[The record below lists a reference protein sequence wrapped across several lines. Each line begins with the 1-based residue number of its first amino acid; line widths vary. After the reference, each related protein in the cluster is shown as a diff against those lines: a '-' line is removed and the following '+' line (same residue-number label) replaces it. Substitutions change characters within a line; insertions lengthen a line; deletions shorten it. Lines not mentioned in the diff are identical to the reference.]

1 MSNQDWTSKL
11 QDQLAGYQESVS
23 HDLWAGIEQSLAQK
37 NIESV
42 STNPQTIVSE
52 NSESI
57 DLHVGSEVQK
67 NARVLH
73 DSSEAKKNARI
84 VYFKRWSAAAAA
96 VALLGIGGSY
106 VYLHQE
112 DVEKGNLQLASLS
125 SPAVSADLQLAASQ
139 PAPSPVVSADLQS
152 AASQP
157 APSHVVSADLQS
169 AASQPAPSHVVSADL
184 QSAAS
189 HPAPSHAVSVDLQSA
204 ASQPAPSLVVSADLR
219 LAASQPAPS
228 LVVSADLQS
237 AASQKKKG
245 NVLEKESENEI
256 SLLAENPEPAEPV
269 SEDKATDK
277 SSDYK
282 ALTRSTDHHAAAY
295 ASQSYHFE
303 KNEEVSGWS
312 MQLYAENLTPSL
324 GGVNSDA
331 SGGYNDFSYGTMA
344 EPMPGVIPDPT
355 AGGIYGEEY
364 LLASYKAIQRKQ
376 QVNAKHHA
384 PVSVGLQV
392 AFGIAPRLSL
402 STGLVYTRTSSDFYP
417 YAPSSN
423 YNVHQVLHYVGLPV
437 GLNYEFWQSGG
448 FHAYVMAGAEA
459 DYNVKNDTEE
469 EGVKKENAK
478 RDRVQFSGKASLG
491 AQYDITPKVG
501 LYIEPGAKYYFDN
514 GSHVENTFKDKKLNF
529 NLQFGLR
536 FNL

>member
-11 QDQLAGYQESVS
+11 QEQLAGYQESVS
-23 HDLWAGIEQSLAQK
+23 HDLWAGIEQSLAQN

-42 STNPQTIVSE
+42 SSNPQTIA
-52 NSESI
+52 SESSEST
-57 DLHVGSEVQK
+57 DLHVGT
-67 NARVLH
+67 
-73 DSSEAKKNARI
+73 EAKKNARI

-112 DVEKGNLQLASLS
+112 DVEKGNLQLA
-125 SPAVSADLQLAASQ
+125 VSQ
-139 PAPSPVVSADLQS
+139 PAPSHVVSADLQS

-189 HPAPSHAVSVDLQSA
+189 QPVPSS
-204 ASQPAPSLVVSADLR
+204 
-219 LAASQPAPS
+219 
-228 LVVSADLQS
+228 VVSADLQS
-237 AASQKKKG
+237 AASQKKASD
-245 NVLEKESENEI
+245 VLKKESENEI
-256 SLLAENPEPAEPV
+256 SLLAE
-269 SEDKATDK
+269 K
-277 SSDYK
+277 SDHK

-364 LLASYKAIQRKQ
+364 LLASYKAIQRSQ
-376 QVNAKHHA
+376 QGNAKHHA

-417 YAPSSN
+417 YAPSSS
-423 YNVHQVLHYVGLPV
+423 YNVHQVLHYVGIPV

>member
-11 QDQLAGYQESVS
+11 QDQLADYQESVS
-23 HDLWAGIEQSLAQK
+23 HDLWAGIEQSLAQN
-37 NIESV
+37 NIDSV
-42 STNPQTIVSE
+42 SSSPQTIA
-52 NSESI
+52 SESSEST
-57 DLHVGSEVQK
+57 DLHVGTEAKK
-67 NARVLH
+67 NARILH

-112 DVEKGNLQLASLS
+112 DVERGN
-125 SPAVSADLQLAASQ
+125 LQLAASQ
-139 PAPSPVVSADLQS
+139 SAPSHVVLADLQS

-157 APSHVVSADLQS
+157 APSHVVSVDLQS
-169 AASQPAPSHVVSADL
+169 AASQPAPSHAVSADLQLAASQSAPSHAVSADL
-184 QSAAS
+184 QS
-189 HPAPSHAVSVDLQSA
+189 
-204 ASQPAPSLVVSADLR
+204 
-219 LAASQPAPS
+219 AASQPAPS

-237 AASQKKKG
+237 AASQKKTSDD
-245 NVLEKESENEI
+245 VLKEESENEI
-256 SLLAENPEPAEPV
+256 SLLAE
-269 SEDKATDK
+269 K
-277 SSDYK
+277 SDYK

-423 YNVHQVLHYVGLPV
+423 YNVHQVLHYVGIPV

-469 EGVKKENAK
+469 EGVKKEDAK
-478 RDRVQFSGKASLG
+478 RDRVQLSGKASLG

>member
-11 QDQLAGYQESVS
+11 QEQLAGYQEPVS
-23 HDLWAGIEQSLAQK
+23 HDLWAGIEQSLAQN

-42 STNPQTIVSE
+42 SSNPQTIA
-52 NSESI
+52 SESSEST
-57 DLHVGSEVQK
+57 DLHVGT
-67 NARVLH
+67 
-73 DSSEAKKNARI
+73 EAKKNARI

-112 DVEKGNLQLASLS
+112 DVEKGNLQLA
-125 SPAVSADLQLAASQ
+125 V
-139 PAPSPVVSADLQS
+139 
-152 AASQP
+152 SQP

-169 AASQPAPSHVVSADL
+169 AASQSAPSHVVSADL

-189 HPAPSHAVSVDLQSA
+189 QPVPSS
-204 ASQPAPSLVVSADLR
+204 
-219 LAASQPAPS
+219 
-228 LVVSADLQS
+228 VVSADLQS
-237 AASQKKKG
+237 AASQKKASD
-245 NVLEKESENEI
+245 VLKKESENEI
-256 SLLAENPEPAEPV
+256 SLLAE
-269 SEDKATDK
+269 K
-277 SSDYK
+277 SDHK

-364 LLASYKAIQRKQ
+364 LLASYKAIQRSQ
-376 QVNAKHHA
+376 QGNAKHHA

-417 YAPSSN
+417 YAPSSS
-423 YNVHQVLHYVGLPV
+423 YNVHQVLHYVGIPV

>member
-23 HDLWAGIEQSLAQK
+23 HDLWAGIEQSLAQN

-42 STNPQTIVSE
+42 SSNPQTIA
-52 NSESI
+52 SESSEST
-57 DLHVGSEVQK
+57 DLHVGSEAK
-67 NARVLH
+67 KDARVLH
-73 DSSEAKKNARI
+73 DSSKVQKNARI

-125 SPAVSADLQLAASQ
+125 SPAVSADLQSAASQ
-139 PAPSPVVSADLQS
+139 PAPSHVVSVDLQSAASQPASSHAVSADLQS
-152 AASQP
+152 AASSVAVRQS

-169 AASQPAPSHVVSADL
+169 AASQSKMGNT
-184 QSAAS
+184 
-189 HPAPSHAVSVDLQSA
+189 
-204 ASQPAPSLVVSADLR
+204 LV
-219 LAASQPAPS
+219 
-228 LVVSADLQS
+228 
-237 AASQKKKG
+237 
-245 NVLEKESENEI
+245 EESENEI

-282 ALTRSTDHHAAAY
+282 ALTRSADHHAAAY

-417 YAPSSN
+417 YAPGSS
-423 YNVHQVLHYVGLPV
+423 YNVHQVLHYVGIPV

-469 EGVKKENAK
+469 EGVKKEDAK
-478 RDRVQFSGKASLG
+478 RDRVQFSGKASFG

>member
-11 QDQLAGYQESVS
+11 QEQLAGYQEPVS
-23 HDLWAGIEQSLAQK
+23 HDLWAGIEQSLAQN

-42 STNPQTIVSE
+42 SSNPQTIA
-52 NSESI
+52 SESSEST
-57 DLHVGSEVQK
+57 DLHVGT
-67 NARVLH
+67 
-73 DSSEAKKNARI
+73 EAKKNARI

-112 DVEKGNLQLASLS
+112 DVEKGNLQLASH
-125 SPAVSADLQLAASQ
+125 AVS
-139 PAPSPVVSADLQS
+139 PSHAVSADLQS

-169 AASQPAPSHVVSADL
+169 AASVSAAVS
-184 QSAAS
+184 QS
-189 HPAPSHAVSVDLQSA
+189 APSHAVSADLQSA
-204 ASQPAPSLVVSADLR
+204 ASQPAPSS
-219 LAASQPAPS
+219 
-228 LVVSADLQS
+228 VVSADLQS
-237 AASQKKKG
+237 AASQKKASD
-245 NVLEKESENEI
+245 VLKKESENEI
-256 SLLAENPEPAEPV
+256 SLLAE
-269 SEDKATDK
+269 K
-277 SSDYK
+277 SDHK

-364 LLASYKAIQRKQ
+364 LLASYKAIQRSQ
-376 QVNAKHHA
+376 QGNAKHHA

-417 YAPSSN
+417 YAPSSS
-423 YNVHQVLHYVGLPV
+423 YNVHQVLHYVGIPV

>member
-23 HDLWAGIEQSLAQK
+23 HDLWAGIEQSLAQ
-37 NIESV
+37 NDIESV
-42 STNPQTIVSE
+42 SSNPQTIA
-52 NSESI
+52 SESSEST
-57 DLHVGSEVQK
+57 DLHVG
-67 NARVLH
+67 
-73 DSSEAKKNARI
+73 SEAKKNARI

-112 DVEKGNLQLASLS
+112 EVEKGN
-125 SPAVSADLQLAASQ
+125 LQLAASQ

-152 AASQP
+152 AASQS
-157 APSHVVSADLQS
+157 APS
-169 AASQPAPSHVVSADL
+169 
-184 QSAAS
+184 
-189 HPAPSHAVSVDLQSA
+189 
-204 ASQPAPSLVVSADLR
+204 R
-219 LAASQPAPS
+219 I
-228 LVVSADLQS
+228 VSADLQS
-237 AASQKKKG
+237 AASQKKTSD
-245 NVLEKESENEI
+245 VLKEESENEI
-256 SLLAENPEPAEPV
+256 SLLAENSDPAEPV

-364 LLASYKAIQRKQ
+364 LLASCKAIQRNQ
-376 QVNAKHHA
+376 QVKAKHHA

-423 YNVHQVLHYVGLPV
+423 YNVHQVLHYVGIPV

>member
-23 HDLWAGIEQSLAQK
+23 HDLWAGIEQSLAQ
-37 NIESV
+37 NHIESV
-42 STNPQTIVSE
+42 SSNPQTIA
-52 NSESI
+52 SESSESA
-57 DLHVGSEVQK
+57 DSNVGSEAK
-67 NARVLH
+67 KDARVLH
-73 DSSEAKKNARI
+73 DSSEAKKDARI

-125 SPAVSADLQLAASQ
+125 SPAVSADLQSAASSVAASQ
-139 PAPSPVVSADLQS
+139 S
-152 AASQP
+152 
-157 APSHVVSADLQS
+157 
-169 AASQPAPSHVVSADL
+169 
-184 QSAAS
+184 
-189 HPAPSHAVSVDLQSA
+189 
-204 ASQPAPSLVVSADLR
+204 
-219 LAASQPAPS
+219 APS

-237 AASQKKKG
+237 AASQKKMG

-364 LLASYKAIQRKQ
+364 LLASYKAIQRSQ
-376 QVNAKHHA
+376 QGNAKHHA

-402 STGLVYTRTSSDFYP
+402 STGLIYTRTSSDFYP
-417 YAPSSN
+417 YASSSN
-423 YNVHQVLHYVGLPV
+423 YNVHQVLHYVGIPV

>member
-42 STNPQTIVSE
+42 STNPQTIA
-52 NSESI
+52 SESSESA
-57 DLHVGSEVQK
+57 DLHVGTEAK
-67 NARVLH
+67 KDARILH

-112 DVEKGNLQLASLS
+112 DVEKGNLQLA
-125 SPAVSADLQLAASQ
+125 ASQ
-139 PAPSPVVSADLQS
+139 S
-152 AASQP
+152 

-184 QSAAS
+184 QL
-189 HPAPSHAVSVDLQSA
+189 AVSQS
-204 ASQPAPSLVVSADLR
+204 APSLVVSADLQ
-219 LAASQPAPS
+219 LAASQPAPSHVVSADLQSTASQPAPS

-237 AASQKKKG
+237 AASQKKMG

-344 EPMPGVIPDPT
+344 EPLPGVIPDPT

-402 STGLVYTRTSSDFYP
+402 STGMVYTRTSSDFYP
-417 YAPSSN
+417 YAPGSS
-423 YNVHQVLHYVGLPV
+423 YNVHQVLHYVGIPV

-469 EGVKKENAK
+469 EGVKKEDAK
-478 RDRVQFSGKASLG
+478 RDRVQLSGKASLG

>member
-23 HDLWAGIEQSLAQK
+23 HDLWAGIEQSLAQN

-42 STNPQTIVSE
+42 SSNPQSIVSE
-52 NSESI
+52 SSEST
-57 DLHVGSEVQK
+57 DLHVG
-67 NARVLH
+67 
-73 DSSEAKKNARI
+73 SEAKKNARI

-112 DVEKGNLQLASLS
+112 DVEKGNLQMASLS
-125 SPAVSADLQLAASQ
+125 SPAVSADLQSAASQ
-139 PAPSPVVSADLQS
+139 SAPSHVVSSDLQS
-152 AASQP
+152 AASQ
-157 APSHVVSADLQS
+157 SKMGNT
-169 AASQPAPSHVVSADL
+169 
-184 QSAAS
+184 
-189 HPAPSHAVSVDLQSA
+189 
-204 ASQPAPSLVVSADLR
+204 LV
-219 LAASQPAPS
+219 
-228 LVVSADLQS
+228 
-237 AASQKKKG
+237 
-245 NVLEKESENEI
+245 EESENEI
-256 SLLAENPEPAEPV
+256 SLLAENSDPAEPV
-269 SEDKATDK
+269 SEDKATDSSTDHK
-277 SSDYK
+277 TLTRSSDHK
-282 ALTRSTDHHAAAY
+282 VLTRSTDNHAAAY

-331 SGGYNDFSYGTMA
+331 SGSYRDYSHGTMA

-364 LLASYKAIQRKQ
+364 LLASYKAIQRNQ
-376 QVNAKHHA
+376 QGNAKHHA

-417 YAPSSN
+417 YAPSSS
-423 YNVHQVLHYVGLPV
+423 YNVHQVLHYVGIPV

>member
-23 HDLWAGIEQSLAQK
+23 HDLWAGIEQSLAQN
-37 NIESV
+37 NIESG
-42 STNPQTIVSE
+42 SSNPQKIA
-52 NSESI
+52 SESSESAE
-57 DLHVGSEVQK
+57 LHVGSET
-67 NARVLH
+67 
-73 DSSEAKKNARI
+73 KKNARI

-125 SPAVSADLQLAASQ
+125 SPAVSAD
-139 PAPSPVVSADLQS
+139 
-152 AASQP
+152 
-157 APSHVVSADLQS
+157 SHI
-169 AASQPAPSHVVSADL
+169 
-184 QSAAS
+184 
-189 HPAPSHAVSVDLQSA
+189 
-204 ASQPAPSLVVSADLR
+204 
-219 LAASQPAPS
+219 
-228 LVVSADLQS
+228 VSADLQS
-237 AASQKKKG
+237 AASQKKASD
-245 NVLEKESENEI
+245 VLKEESENEI
-256 SLLAENPEPAEPV
+256 SLLAE
-269 SEDKATDK
+269 K
-277 SSDYK
+277 SDHK
-282 ALTRSTDHHAAAY
+282 VLTRSTDHHAAAY

-331 SGGYNDFSYGTMA
+331 SGSYRDYSHGTMA

-364 LLASYKAIQRKQ
+364 LLASCKAIQRKQ

-392 AFGIAPRLSL
+392 AFGIVPRLSL

-417 YAPSSN
+417 YAPSSS
-423 YNVHQVLHYVGLPV
+423 YNVHQVLHYVGIPV

-469 EGVKKENAK
+469 EGVKKEDAK

>member
-23 HDLWAGIEQSLAQK
+23 HDLWAGIEQSLAQN
-37 NIESV
+37 NIDSV
-42 STNPQTIVSE
+42 SSNPQTIA
-52 NSESI
+52 SESSEST
-57 DLHVGSEVQK
+57 DLHVGSEAK
-67 NARVLH
+67 KDARVLH

-112 DVEKGNLQLASLS
+112 DVEKGNLQLAASQPAP
-125 SPAVSADLQLAASQ
+125 SPVVSADLQSAASQLAPSHVVSADLQSAASQLAPSHVVSADLQSAASQPAPSLVVSADLQSAASQ

-152 AASQP
+152 AASQ
-157 APSHVVSADLQS
+157 
-169 AASQPAPSHVVSADL
+169 
-184 QSAAS
+184 
-189 HPAPSHAVSVDLQSA
+189 
-204 ASQPAPSLVVSADLR
+204 
-219 LAASQPAPS
+219 
-228 LVVSADLQS
+228 
-237 AASQKKKG
+237 KKTSD
-245 NVLEKESENEI
+245 VLEKESENEI
-256 SLLAENPEPAEPV
+256 SLLAENSDPAEPV

-282 ALTRSTDHHAAAY
+282 ALTRSTDNHAAAY

-364 LLASYKAIQRKQ
+364 LLASYKAIQRNQ
-376 QVNAKHHA
+376 QGNAKHHA

-423 YNVHQVLHYVGLPV
+423 YNVHQVLHYVGIPV

-469 EGVKKENAK
+469 EGVKKEDAK

>member
-23 HDLWAGIEQSLAQK
+23 HDLWAGIEQSLAQ
-37 NIESV
+37 NHIESV
-42 STNPQTIVSE
+42 SSNPQTIA
-52 NSESI
+52 SESSESA
-57 DLHVGSEVQK
+57 DSNVGSEAK
-67 NARVLH
+67 KDARVLH
-73 DSSEAKKNARI
+73 DSSEAKKDARI

-125 SPAVSADLQLAASQ
+125 SPAVSADLQSAASSVAASQ
-139 PAPSPVVSADLQS
+139 GSPSHIVSADLQS
-152 AASQP
+152 AAS
-157 APSHVVSADLQS
+157 SV
-169 AASQPAPSHVVSADL
+169 AASQS
-184 QSAAS
+184 
-189 HPAPSHAVSVDLQSA
+189 
-204 ASQPAPSLVVSADLR
+204 
-219 LAASQPAPS
+219 APS

-237 AASQKKKG
+237 AASQKKMG

-364 LLASYKAIQRKQ
+364 LLASYKAIQRSQ
-376 QVNAKHHA
+376 QGNAKHHA

-417 YAPSSN
+417 YASSSS
-423 YNVHQVLHYVGLPV
+423 YNVHQVLHYVGIPV

>member
-42 STNPQTIVSE
+42 STNPQTIASE
-52 NSESI
+52 NSEST
-57 DLHVGSEVQK
+57 DLHVGSEAK
-67 NARVLH
+67 KDARVLH

-112 DVEKGNLQLASLS
+112 DVEKGNLQLA
-125 SPAVSADLQLAASQ
+125 AS
-139 PAPSPVVSADLQS
+139 QS

-169 AASQPAPSHVVSADL
+169 
-184 QSAAS
+184 
-189 HPAPSHAVSVDLQSA
+189 
-204 ASQPAPSLVVSADLR
+204 
-219 LAASQPAPS
+219 AASQPAPS

-256 SLLAENPEPAEPV
+256 SLLAEDPEPAEPV

-344 EPMPGVIPDPT
+344 EPLPGVIPDPT

-392 AFGIAPRLSL
+392 AFGIATRLSL

-423 YNVHQVLHYVGLPV
+423 YNVHQVLHYVGIPV

-469 EGVKKENAK
+469 EGVKKEDAK
-478 RDRVQFSGKASLG
+478 RDRVQLSGKASLG

>member
-57 DLHVGSEVQK
+57 DFHVGSEVQK

-112 DVEKGNLQLASLS
+112 DVERGNLQLASLS
-125 SPAVSADLQLAASQ
+125 SPAVSA
-139 PAPSPVVSADLQS
+139 
-152 AASQP
+152 
-157 APSHVVSADLQS
+157 
-169 AASQPAPSHVVSADL
+169 
-184 QSAAS
+184 
-189 HPAPSHAVSVDLQSA
+189 DLQSA
-204 ASQPAPSLVVSADLR
+204 ASQPAPSLVVSADLQST
-219 LAASQPAPS
+219 ASQSAPS
-228 LVVSADLQS
+228 HAVSADLQS

-256 SLLAENPEPAEPV
+256 SLLAEDPEPAEPV
-269 SEDKATDK
+269 SGDKATDK

-282 ALTRSTDHHAAAY
+282 ALTRSADHHAAAY

-344 EPMPGVIPDPT
+344 EPMPVVIPDPT

-417 YAPSSN
+417 YAPGSS
-423 YNVHQVLHYVGLPV
+423 YNVHQVLHYVGIPV

>member
-11 QDQLAGYQESVS
+11 QEQLAGYQESVS
-23 HDLWAGIEQSLAQK
+23 HDLWAGIEQSLAQN
-37 NIESV
+37 NIASV
-42 STNPQTIVSE
+42 SSNPQTIA
-52 NSESI
+52 SESSEST
-57 DLHVGSEVQK
+57 DLHVGT
-67 NARVLH
+67 
-73 DSSEAKKNARI
+73 EAKKNARI

-112 DVEKGNLQLASLS
+112 DVEKGNLQLAVSQ
-125 SPAVSADLQLAASQ
+125 PAPSHVVSADLQSAASQ
-139 PAPSPVVSADLQS
+139 SAPSSVVSADLQS

-169 AASQPAPSHVVSADL
+169 AASQSAPSHVVSADL

-189 HPAPSHAVSVDLQSA
+189 
-204 ASQPAPSLVVSADLR
+204 
-219 LAASQPAPS
+219 
-228 LVVSADLQS
+228 
-237 AASQKKKG
+237 QKKASD
-245 NVLEKESENEI
+245 VLKKESENEI
-256 SLLAENPEPAEPV
+256 SLLAE
-269 SEDKATDK
+269 K
-277 SSDYK
+277 SDHK
-282 ALTRSTDHHAAAY
+282 ALTRSTDHHAEAY

-364 LLASYKAIQRKQ
+364 LLASYKAIQRSQ
-376 QVNAKHHA
+376 QGNAKHHA

-417 YAPSSN
+417 YAPSSS
-423 YNVHQVLHYVGLPV
+423 YNVHQVLHYVGIPV

>member
-11 QDQLAGYQESVS
+11 QEQLAGYQEPVS
-23 HDLWAGIEQSLAQK
+23 HDLWAGIEQSLAQN

-42 STNPQTIVSE
+42 SSNPQTIA
-52 NSESI
+52 SESSEST
-57 DLHVGSEVQK
+57 DLHVGT
-67 NARVLH
+67 
-73 DSSEAKKNARI
+73 EAKKNARI

-112 DVEKGNLQLASLS
+112 DVEKGNLQLA
-125 SPAVSADLQLAASQ
+125 VSQ
-139 PAPSPVVSADLQS
+139 PAPSHVVSADLQS
-152 AASQP
+152 AASVSAAVSQSAP
-157 APSHVVSADLQS
+157 SHAVSADLQSAASQSAPSHVVSADLQS

-189 HPAPSHAVSVDLQSA
+189 QSAPSHAVSADLQSA
-204 ASQPAPSLVVSADLR
+204 ASQPAPSHA
-219 LAASQPAPS
+219 
-228 LVVSADLQS
+228 VSADLQS
-237 AASQKKKG
+237 AASQKKASD
-245 NVLEKESENEI
+245 VLKKESENEI
-256 SLLAENPEPAEPV
+256 SLLAE
-269 SEDKATDK
+269 K
-277 SSDYK
+277 SDHK
-282 ALTRSTDHHAAAY
+282 ALTRSTDHHAEAY

-364 LLASYKAIQRKQ
+364 LLASYKAIQRSQ
-376 QVNAKHHA
+376 QGNAKHHA

-417 YAPSSN
+417 YAPSSS
-423 YNVHQVLHYVGLPV
+423 YNVHQVLHYVGIPV

>member
-23 HDLWAGIEQSLAQK
+23 HDLWAGIEQSLAQN
-37 NIESV
+37 NIDSV
-42 STNPQTIVSE
+42 SSNPQTIA
-52 NSESI
+52 SESLEAA
-57 DLHVGSEVQK
+57 DLHVGSEVQ
-67 NARVLH
+67 
-73 DSSEAKKNARI
+73 KNARI

-106 VYLHQE
+106 VYLHQA

-125 SPAVSADLQLAASQ
+125 SPAVSADLQ
-139 PAPSPVVSADLQS
+139 S

-157 APSHVVSADLQS
+157 APSHAVSSDLQS
-169 AASQPAPSHVVSADL
+169 
-184 QSAAS
+184 
-189 HPAPSHAVSVDLQSA
+189 
-204 ASQPAPSLVVSADLR
+204 
-219 LAASQPAPS
+219 AASQPAPS

-237 AASQKKKG
+237 AASQKKTSD
-245 NVLEKESENEI
+245 VLKEESENEI
-256 SLLAENPEPAEPV
+256 SLLAE
-269 SEDKATDK
+269 K
-277 SSDYK
+277 SDHK

-344 EPMPGVIPDPT
+344 EPLPGVIPDPT

-364 LLASYKAIQRKQ
+364 LLASYKAIQRNQ
-376 QVNAKHHA
+376 QGNAKHHA

-417 YAPSSN
+417 YASSSS
-423 YNVHQVLHYVGLPV
+423 YNVHQVLHYVGIPV

>member
-11 QDQLAGYQESVS
+11 QDQLADYQESVS

-42 STNPQTIVSE
+42 STNPQTIA
-52 NSESI
+52 SESSEST
-57 DLHVGSEVQK
+57 DLHVGSEAKK
-67 NARVLH
+67 NARILH
-73 DSSEAKKNARI
+73 VGSEAKKNARI

-112 DVEKGNLQLASLS
+112 DVEKAHLQLASLS
-125 SPAVSADLQLAASQ
+125 SPA
-139 PAPSPVVSADLQS
+139 VSADLQS

-157 APSHVVSADLQS
+157 APSHVVSSDLQS
-169 AASQPAPSHVVSADL
+169 AASQPASSPVVSADLQSAASSVAASQSAPSHVVSADL

-189 HPAPSHAVSVDLQSA
+189 QS
-204 ASQPAPSLVVSADLR
+204 
-219 LAASQPAPS
+219 
-228 LVVSADLQS
+228 
-237 AASQKKKG
+237 KMG
-245 NVLEKESENEI
+245 NTLEKESENEI
-256 SLLAENPEPAEPV
+256 SLLAENSDPAEPV
-269 SEDKATDK
+269 SGDKATV
-277 SSDYK
+277 SSTDHK
-282 ALTRSTDHHAAAY
+282 ALTRSTDNHAAAY

-364 LLASYKAIQRKQ
+364 LLASYKAIQRNQ
-376 QVNAKHHA
+376 QGNAKHHA

-423 YNVHQVLHYVGLPV
+423 YNVHQVLHYVGIPV

>member
-23 HDLWAGIEQSLAQK
+23 HDLWAGIEQSLAH
-37 NIESV
+37 
-42 STNPQTIVSE
+42 SE
-52 NSESI
+52 T
-57 DLHVGSEVQK
+57 G
-67 NARVLH
+67 
-73 DSSEAKKNARI
+73 KKARI

-125 SPAVSADLQLAASQ
+125 SPAVSADSHI
-139 PAPSPVVSADLQS
+139 VSADLQS

-189 HPAPSHAVSVDLQSA
+189 
-204 ASQPAPSLVVSADLR
+204 
-219 LAASQPAPS
+219 
-228 LVVSADLQS
+228 
-237 AASQKKKG
+237 QKKTSDD
-245 NVLEKESENEI
+245 VLKEESENEI
-256 SLLAENPEPAEPV
+256 SLLAE
-269 SEDKATDK
+269 K
-277 SSDYK
+277 SDHK
-282 ALTRSTDHHAAAY
+282 TLTRSTDHHAAAY

-331 SGGYNDFSYGTMA
+331 SGSYRDYSHGTMA

-402 STGLVYTRTSSDFYP
+402 SMGLVYTRTSSDFYP
-417 YAPSSN
+417 YAPGSS
-423 YNVHQVLHYVGLPV
+423 YNVHQVLHYVGIPV

-469 EGVKKENAK
+469 EGVKKEDAK

>member
-11 QDQLAGYQESVS
+11 QDQLADYQEPVS

-42 STNPQTIVSE
+42 SANLQKIVSE
-52 NSESI
+52 SSEST
-57 DLHVGSEVQK
+57 DLHVGSEAK
-67 NARVLH
+67 KDARVLH
-73 DSSEAKKNARI
+73 DSSKVQKNARI

-112 DVEKGNLQLASLS
+112 DVERGNLQL
-125 SPAVSADLQLAASQ
+125 
-139 PAPSPVVSADLQS
+139 

-189 HPAPSHAVSVDLQSA
+189 QPAPSHAVSADLQSAASQSAPSHVVSADLQSA
-204 ASQPAPSLVVSADLR
+204 ASQPAPS
-219 LAASQPAPS
+219 P
-228 LVVSADLQS
+228 VVSADLQS
-237 AASQKKKG
+237 AASQKKTSD
-245 NVLEKESENEI
+245 VLKEESENEI
-256 SLLAENPEPAEPV
+256 SLLAE
-269 SEDKATDK
+269 K
-277 SSDYK
+277 SDYK
-282 ALTRSTDHHAAAY
+282 ALTRSADHHAAAY

-344 EPMPGVIPDPT
+344 EPLPGVIPDPT

-402 STGLVYTRTSSDFYP
+402 STGMVYTRTSSDFYP
-417 YAPSSN
+417 YAPGSS
-423 YNVHQVLHYVGLPV
+423 YNVHQVLHYVGIPV

-469 EGVKKENAK
+469 EGVKKEDAK
-478 RDRVQFSGKASLG
+478 RDRVQLSGKASLG

>member
-11 QDQLAGYQESVS
+11 QEQLAGYQEPVS
-23 HDLWAGIEQSLAQK
+23 HDLWAGIEQSLAQN

-42 STNPQTIVSE
+42 SSNPQTIA
-52 NSESI
+52 SESSEST
-57 DLHVGSEVQK
+57 DLHVGT
-67 NARVLH
+67 
-73 DSSEAKKNARI
+73 EAKKNARI

-112 DVEKGNLQLASLS
+112 DVEKGNLQLA
-125 SPAVSADLQLAASQ
+125 VSQ
-139 PAPSPVVSADLQS
+139 PAPSHVVSADLQS
-152 AASQP
+152 AASVSAAVSQSAP
-157 APSHVVSADLQS
+157 SHAVSADLQSAASQSAPSHVVSADLQS

-189 HPAPSHAVSVDLQSA
+189 QPVPSS
-204 ASQPAPSLVVSADLR
+204 
-219 LAASQPAPS
+219 
-228 LVVSADLQS
+228 VVSADLQS
-237 AASQKKKG
+237 AASQKKASD
-245 NVLEKESENEI
+245 VLKKESENEI
-256 SLLAENPEPAEPV
+256 SLLAE
-269 SEDKATDK
+269 K
-277 SSDYK
+277 SDHK
-282 ALTRSTDHHAAAY
+282 ALTRSTDYHAEAY

-364 LLASYKAIQRKQ
+364 LLASYKAIQRSQ
-376 QVNAKHHA
+376 QGNAKHHA

-417 YAPSSN
+417 YAPSSS
-423 YNVHQVLHYVGLPV
+423 YNVHQVLHYVGIPV

>member
-42 STNPQTIVSE
+42 SANLQKIVSE
-52 NSESI
+52 SSESA
-57 DLHVGSEVQK
+57 DLHVGSET
-67 NARVLH
+67 
-73 DSSEAKKNARI
+73 KKNARI
-84 VYFKRWSAAAAA
+84 VYFKRWTAAAAA

-112 DVEKGNLQLASLS
+112 DVEKGNLQLASH
-125 SPAVSADLQLAASQ
+125 AVS
-139 PAPSPVVSADLQS
+139 
-152 AASQP
+152 
-157 APSHVVSADLQS
+157 PSHVVSADLQS
-169 AASQPAPSHVVSADL
+169 AASVSVAINQGSLSRAVSADL

-189 HPAPSHAVSVDLQSA
+189 SVAVNHGSPSHA
-204 ASQPAPSLVVSADLR
+204 
-219 LAASQPAPS
+219 
-228 LVVSADLQS
+228 VSADLQS
-237 AASQKKKG
+237 AASQSKMG
-245 NVLEKESENEI
+245 NTLVEENENEI
-256 SLLAENPEPAEPV
+256 SLLAENSDPAESV
-269 SEDKATDK
+269 SEDKATD
-277 SSDYK
+277 SSTDYK
-282 ALTRSTDHHAAAY
+282 TLTRSTDHKVLTRSTDHHAAAY

-364 LLASYKAIQRKQ
+364 LLASYKAIQRNQ
-376 QVNAKHHA
+376 QGNAKHHA

-402 STGLVYTRTSSDFYP
+402 STGMVYTRTSSDFYP

-423 YNVHQVLHYVGLPV
+423 YNVHQVLHYVGIPV

>member
-11 QDQLAGYQESVS
+11 QEQLADYQESVS
-23 HDLWAGIEQSLAQK
+23 HDLWAGIEQSLAH
-37 NIESV
+37 
-42 STNPQTIVSE
+42 SE
-52 NSESI
+52 T
-57 DLHVGSEVQK
+57 G
-67 NARVLH
+67 
-73 DSSEAKKNARI
+73 KKARI

-112 DVEKGNLQLASLS
+112 VVEKGN
-125 SPAVSADLQLAASQ
+125 LQLAASQ
-139 PAPSPVVSADLQS
+139 PAPS
-152 AASQP
+152 
-157 APSHVVSADLQS
+157 HV
-169 AASQPAPSHVVSADL
+169 
-184 QSAAS
+184 
-189 HPAPSHAVSVDLQSA
+189 VSVDLQSA
-204 ASQPAPSLVVSADLR
+204 ASQPAPSLVVSADLQS
-219 LAASQPAPS
+219 AASQSAPS
-228 LVVSADLQS
+228 HAVSADLQS
-237 AASQKKKG
+237 AASQKKTSDD
-245 NVLEKESENEI
+245 VLKEESENEI
-256 SLLAENPEPAEPV
+256 SLLAEN
-269 SEDKATDK
+269 
-277 SSDYK
+277 SDHK

-364 LLASYKAIQRKQ
+364 LLASYKAIQRNQ
-376 QVNAKHHA
+376 QGNAKHHA

-423 YNVHQVLHYVGLPV
+423 YNVHQVLHYVGIPV

-469 EGVKKENAK
+469 EGVKKEDAK

>member
-42 STNPQTIVSE
+42 SSNSQTIVSE
-52 NSESI
+52 SSESTE
-57 DLHVGSEVQK
+57 LHVGSEV
-67 NARVLH
+67 
-73 DSSEAKKNARI
+73 KKNARI

-112 DVEKGNLQLASLS
+112 DVEKGNLQLA
-125 SPAVSADLQLAASQ
+125 
-139 PAPSPVVSADLQS
+139 
-152 AASQP
+152 ASQP
-157 APSHVVSADLQS
+157 APSHVVSA
-169 AASQPAPSHVVSADL
+169 
-184 QSAAS
+184 
-189 HPAPSHAVSVDLQSA
+189 PSHA
-204 ASQPAPSLVVSADLR
+204 
-219 LAASQPAPS
+219 
-228 LVVSADLQS
+228 VSADLQS
-237 AASQKKKG
+237 AASQKKTSDD
-245 NVLEKESENEI
+245 VLKEESENEI
-256 SLLAENPEPAEPV
+256 SLLAE
-269 SEDKATDK
+269 K
-277 SSDYK
+277 SDHK
-282 ALTRSTDHHAAAY
+282 ALTRSADNHAAAY

-364 LLASYKAIQRKQ
+364 LLASYKAIQRNQ
-376 QVNAKHHA
+376 QGNAKHHA

-423 YNVHQVLHYVGLPV
+423 YNVHQVLHYVGIPV
-437 GLNYEFWQSGG
+437 GLNYEFWQTGG

-469 EGVKKENAK
+469 EGVKKEDAK

>member
-23 HDLWAGIEQSLAQK
+23 HDLWAGIEQSLAQN

-42 STNPQTIVSE
+42 SSNPQTIA
-52 NSESI
+52 SESSESA
-57 DLHVGSEVQK
+57 DSNVGSEAK
-67 NARVLH
+67 KDARVLH

-125 SPAVSADLQLAASQ
+125 SPAVSADLQ
-139 PAPSPVVSADLQS
+139 S

-169 AASQPAPSHVVSADL
+169 AASQPASSHVVSA
-184 QSAAS
+184 
-189 HPAPSHAVSVDLQSA
+189 DLQSA
-204 ASQPAPSLVVSADLR
+204 ASQPAPSLVVSADLQS
-219 LAASQPAPS
+219 AASQPAPS

-237 AASQKKKG
+237 AASQKKMG

-256 SLLAENPEPAEPV
+256 SLLAENSDPAEPV

-364 LLASYKAIQRKQ
+364 LLASYKAIQRNQ
-376 QVNAKHHA
+376 QGNAKHHA

-417 YAPSSN
+417 YASSSN
-423 YNVHQVLHYVGLPV
+423 YNVHQVLHYVGIPV

-469 EGVKKENAK
+469 EGVKKEDAK
-478 RDRVQFSGKASLG
+478 RDRVQLSGKASLG

>member
-23 HDLWAGIEQSLAQK
+23 HDLWAGIEQSLAH
-37 NIESV
+37 
-42 STNPQTIVSE
+42 SE
-52 NSESI
+52 T
-57 DLHVGSEVQK
+57 G
-67 NARVLH
+67 
-73 DSSEAKKNARI
+73 KKARI

-112 DVEKGNLQLASLS
+112 NVEKGNLQLASH
-125 SPAVSADLQLAASQ
+125 AVS
-139 PAPSPVVSADLQS
+139 PSHAVSADLQS
-152 AASQP
+152 AASSVAVRQS
-157 APSHVVSADLQS
+157 APSHVVSPSHAVSSDLQS
-169 AASQPAPSHVVSADL
+169 AASQSKMGNT
-184 QSAAS
+184 
-189 HPAPSHAVSVDLQSA
+189 
-204 ASQPAPSLVVSADLR
+204 LV
-219 LAASQPAPS
+219 
-228 LVVSADLQS
+228 
-237 AASQKKKG
+237 
-245 NVLEKESENEI
+245 EESENEI
-256 SLLAENPEPAEPV
+256 SLLAENSDPAEPV
-269 SEDKATDK
+269 SEDKTTDSSTDHK
-277 SSDYK
+277 TLTRSSDHK
-282 ALTRSTDHHAAAY
+282 VLTRSTDNHAAAY

-344 EPMPGVIPDPT
+344 EPMPGVIPAPT

-364 LLASYKAIQRKQ
+364 LLASCKAIQRKQ
-376 QVNAKHHA
+376 QGNAKHHA

-423 YNVHQVLHYVGLPV
+423 YNVHQVLHYVGIPV

-491 AQYDITPKVG
+491 AQYDITSKVG

>member
-11 QDQLAGYQESVS
+11 QEQLAGYQEPVS
-23 HDLWAGIEQSLAQK
+23 HDLWAGIEQSLAQN

-42 STNPQTIVSE
+42 SSNPQTIA
-52 NSESI
+52 SESSEST
-57 DLHVGSEVQK
+57 DLHVGT
-67 NARVLH
+67 
-73 DSSEAKKNARI
+73 EAKKNARI

-112 DVEKGNLQLASLS
+112 DVEKGNLQLASHAV
-125 SPAVSADLQLAASQ
+125 SPSHAVSADLQSAASVSAAVGQ
-139 PAPSPVVSADLQS
+139 SAPSHAVSADLQS

-169 AASQPAPSHVVSADL
+169 AASQPVPSS
-184 QSAAS
+184 
-189 HPAPSHAVSVDLQSA
+189 
-204 ASQPAPSLVVSADLR
+204 
-219 LAASQPAPS
+219 
-228 LVVSADLQS
+228 VVSADLQS
-237 AASQKKKG
+237 AASQKKASD
-245 NVLEKESENEI
+245 VLKKESENEI
-256 SLLAENPEPAEPV
+256 SLLAE
-269 SEDKATDK
+269 K
-277 SSDYK
+277 SDHK
-282 ALTRSTDHHAAAY
+282 ALTRSTDHHAEAY

-364 LLASYKAIQRKQ
+364 LLASYKAIQRSQ
-376 QVNAKHHA
+376 QGNAKHHA

-417 YAPSSN
+417 YAPSSS
-423 YNVHQVLHYVGLPV
+423 YNVHQVLHYVGIPV

>member
-23 HDLWAGIEQSLAQK
+23 HDLWAGIEQSLAQN

-52 NSESI
+52 SSEST
-57 DLHVGSEVQK
+57 DLHVGSEAKK

-112 DVEKGNLQLASLS
+112 DVEKGNLQLA
-125 SPAVSADLQLAASQ
+125 ASQ
-139 PAPSPVVSADLQS
+139 PAPSHAVSADLQS

-189 HPAPSHAVSVDLQSA
+189 
-204 ASQPAPSLVVSADLR
+204 QPAPSLVVSADLQS
-219 LAASQPAPS
+219 AASQPAPS

-237 AASQKKKG
+237 AASQKKASD
-245 NVLEKESENEI
+245 VLKKESENEI
-256 SLLAENPEPAEPV
+256 SLLAE
-269 SEDKATDK
+269 K
-277 SSDYK
+277 SDHK
-282 ALTRSTDHHAAAY
+282 ALTRSTDNHAAAY

-364 LLASYKAIQRKQ
+364 LLASYKAIQRNQ
-376 QVNAKHHA
+376 QGNAKHHA

-417 YAPSSN
+417 YASSSN
-423 YNVHQVLHYVGLPV
+423 YNVHQVLHYVGIPV

-469 EGVKKENAK
+469 EGVKKEDAK